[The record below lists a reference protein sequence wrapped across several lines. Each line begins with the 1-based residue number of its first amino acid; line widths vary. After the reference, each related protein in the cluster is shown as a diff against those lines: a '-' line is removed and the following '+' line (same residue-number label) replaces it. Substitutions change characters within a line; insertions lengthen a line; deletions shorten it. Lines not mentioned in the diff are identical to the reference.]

1 MAIFKK
7 IPLLGSYKK
16 KPVGDP
22 TTDIN
27 KEELISV
34 TISLRRKNEIST
46 AIAQGKQLSH
56 IEFAKEYGANEKDV
70 HEIEAFCKQHKLT
83 LIKNDMASRSL
94 VYQGRITDFEQ
105 AFTVKLSHYRQAGLL
120 YRGREG
126 EIFIPEQLKDII
138 TGIFG
143 LDDRP
148 AARPMFQVQK
158 ATHLLEKKKTV
169 PPPPGF
175 TGNQLA
181 SVYKFPTGFDGMGQ
195 TIAII
200 ELGGGYQQA
209 DIKTYFTQLGLKIP
223 VVTEVLIDK
232 GQNKPTNANSA
243 DGEVMLDIEIAGAV
257 APGAGIVVYFA
268 PNTDQGFLNAITGAI
283 HDTVNKPS
291 VISISWG
298 QAETNW
304 TTQSLTNFD
313 DAFQSAAVLGITICI
328 ACGDSGSRDGT
339 TDGSVHVDFP
349 ASSPHVL
356 ACGGTSLTVNGSSVN
371 TEVVWHDSA
380 DSATGGGVSEVF
392 PVPLYQQLTN
402 IPLSAST
409 KFKGRGLPDIAA
421 NADPNTGYNVLVDG
435 QQLIFGGTSAVAPLM
450 AGLIALL
457 NQQGKKQVGFI
468 NPVLYANPGIC
479 RDITNGDNIT
489 TSTNLG
495 YTAGPGW
502 DACTGWGVLNSLKI
516 PGIIA

>member
-1 MAIFKK
+1 MANFKK
-7 IPLLGSYKK
+7 IPLLGSYKQ
-16 KPVGDP
+16 KPLGQLA
-22 TTDIN
+22 TNLN
-27 KEELISV
+27 KEELITV
-34 TISLRRKNEIST
+34 TIRLRRKNEITT

-56 IEFAKEYGANEKDV
+56 TEFVQEYGADEKDLQEV
-70 HEIEAFCKQHKLT
+70 ESYCKEYKLN
-83 LIKNDMASRSL
+83 LIKNDPASRSL
-94 VYQGRITDFEQ
+94 VYQGKITDFEQ
-105 AFTVKLSHYRQAGLL
+105 AFTVKLSHYNLNGLL
-120 YRGREG
+120 YREREG
-126 EIFIPEQLKDII
+126 EIFIPEQLKGLII
-138 TGIFG
+138 GIFG
-143 LDDRP
+143 LDNRP
-148 AARPMFQVQK
+148 AARPMFQEQK
-158 ATHLLEKKKTV
+158 SDHLQKKKKTV
-169 PPPPGF
+169 PSPGF

-181 SVYKFPTGFDGMGQ
+181 SVYQFPAGFDGTGQ
-195 TIAII
+195 TIGII
-200 ELGGGYQQA
+200 ELGGGYKQT

-223 VVTEVLIDK
+223 LVTDVLIDK

-257 APGAGIVVYFA
+257 APGSKIVVYFA
-268 PNTDQGFLNAITGAI
+268 PNTDQGFLDAITNAV

-298 QAETNW
+298 QAEINW
-304 TTQSLTNFD
+304 TAQSLTNFD
-313 DAFQSAAVLGITICI
+313 DAFQSAAVLGITVCV
-328 ACGDSGSRDGT
+328 AAGDSGSRDGT

-356 ACGGTSLTVNGSSVN
+356 ACGGTSLTVNGSSIN
-371 TEVVWHDSA
+371 SEVVWHDSA
-380 DSATGGGVSEVF
+380 DSATGGGISEVF
-392 PVPLYQQLTN
+392 PVPLYQQQTS
-402 IPLSAST
+402 IPVSAST
-409 KFKGRGLPDIAA
+409 KFKGRGVPDVAA
-421 NADPNTGYNVLVDG
+421 CADPNTGYSVLVDG

-479 RDITNGDNIT
+479 RDITSGDNIT
-489 TSTNLG
+489 TTTNLG

>member
-1 MAIFKK
+1 MANFKK
-7 IPLLGSYKK
+7 IPLHGSFKQKPLG
-16 KPVGDP
+16 KPAKN
-22 TTDIN
+22 IN
-27 KEELISV
+27 KEELITV
-34 TISLRRKNEIST
+34 TIRLRRKNEITT

-56 IEFAKEYGANEKDV
+56 REFAQEYGVDEKDLQEV
-70 HEIEAFCKQHKLT
+70 ESYCKEHKLKLT
-83 LIKNDMASRSL
+83 KNDPASRSL
-94 VYQGRITDFEQ
+94 VYQGKITDFEQ
-105 AFTVKLSHYRQAGLL
+105 AFTVKLSQYNLDGQL
-120 YRGREG
+120 YREREG

-138 TGIFG
+138 IGIFG

-148 AARPMFQVQK
+148 AARPMFQAQK
-158 ATHLLEKKKTV
+158 SDQLHKKKKTV
-169 PPPPGF
+169 PQPGF

-181 SVYKFPTGFDGMGQ
+181 SVYQFPAGFDGTGQ

-200 ELGGGYQQA
+200 ELGGGYKQT

-223 VVTEVLIDK
+223 LVIDVLIDK
-232 GQNKPTNANSA
+232 GENKPTNANSA

-257 APGAGIVVYFA
+257 APGSKIVVYFA
-268 PNTDQGFLNAITGAI
+268 PNTDQGFLDAITSAI

-298 QAETNW
+298 QAEINW
-304 TTQSLTNFD
+304 TAQSLTNFD
-313 DAFQSAAVLGITICI
+313 DAFQSAAVLGITVCI
-328 ACGDSGSRDGT
+328 AAGDSGSRDGT

-356 ACGGTSLTVNGSSVN
+356 ACGGTSLTVNGSSIK

-380 DSATGGGVSEVF
+380 DSASGGGISEVF
-392 PVPLYQQLTN
+392 PIPLYQQQTT
-402 IPLSAST
+402 IPVSAST
-409 KFKGRGLPDIAA
+409 KFKGRGVPDVAA
-421 NADPNTGYNVLVDG
+421 CADPNTGYSVFVDG

-479 RDITNGDNIT
+479 RDITSGDNIT

-516 PGIIA
+516 PGTIA